1 MFELTNE
8 QRKCFALVMVN
19 PKWERIKI
27 KASPYD
33 SFETYVYFENNII
46 RKCVMTSGV
55 EYCEYELCEAVSD
68 DGKYLLPKTAKEKPV
83 LLSSSN
89 LLKRT
94 VCGMCLNYNHGYIS
108 LFNSSTQCVYYS
120 TSYEDNGIDDINEF
134 EEWVNNWCAETSE
147 EDIIEIENFAKQSRR
162 HVKFK
167 EGDVFR
173 FKIDRRLWGYG
184 RVILDFDKMRK
195 RKEPFWDILMSK
207 PLVCSVYH
215 IAIERDDVTIDEL
228 KNLKSLP
235 STIIADNHLF
245 YGQYE
250 IIGNIPITENEDYP
264 IMYGRSLSTGDDS
277 ICFQY
282 GKTFRRIEKGKLL
295 YDDFENNGV
304 SFNLNFN
311 KKILFDCIQA
321 DSNSP
326 YWESYYKYTINRD
339 LRNPKFRRE
348 RKKIGKQMGIILE

>member
-8 QRKCFALVMVN
+8 QRRCFALIMVN
-19 PKWERIKI
+19 PNWERIKI

-33 SFETYVYFENNII
+33 SFETYAYCENNII
-46 RKCVMTSGV
+46 RKCVITSDI
-55 EYCEYELCEAVSD
+55 EYCEYELCENISK
-68 DGKYLLPKTAKEKPV
+68 DGKYLLPKTVKGKPV

-94 VCGMCLNYNHGYIS
+94 GLGMCLKYNHGSIY
-108 LFNSSTQCVYYS
+108 LYNNSTQCTYYS
-120 TSYEDNGIDDINEF
+120 TTYEDIDIKNIKEF
-134 EEWVNNWCAETSE
+134 EKWVNNWCAETRE
-147 EDIIEIENFAKQSRR
+147 KDLGDIEKFAKQSRR
-162 HVKFK
+162 HVKFN

-215 IAIERDDVTIDEL
+215 IATERNDVTIDEL
-228 KNLKSLP
+228 ENLKSLP

-245 YGQYE
+245 YGEYE
-250 IIGNIPITENEDYP
+250 IIGNLPITENEDYP
-264 IMYGRSLSTGDDS
+264 IMYGRSISIGENS

-282 GKTFRRIEKGKLL
+282 GKTFRKIDNGKLL
-295 YDDFENNGV
+295 YDGFINNGV
-304 SFNLNFN
+304 SFTLNL
-311 KKILFDCIQA
+311 KKNVLFDCIQEN
-321 DSNSP
+321 SNIP
-326 YWESYYKYTINRD
+326 YWKNYYKYNINHD
-339 LRNPKFRRE
+339 LRNPKFHKE
-348 RKKIGKQMGIILE
+348 RGKIGKQMRIILN